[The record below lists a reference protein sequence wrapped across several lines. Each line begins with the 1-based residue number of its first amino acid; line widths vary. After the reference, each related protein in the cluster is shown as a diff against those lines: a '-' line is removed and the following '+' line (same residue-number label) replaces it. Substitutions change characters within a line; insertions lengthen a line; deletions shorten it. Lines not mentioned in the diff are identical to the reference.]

1 MIHNRKY
8 KYISI
13 AIVVALL
20 AEAAIVTFPKWNQD
34 SAVEMSS
41 EQQDEQTAADLSNL
55 TGVAVNQIMEMKNS
69 GSSWREITETL
80 KNPPP
85 ANNKED
91 KINRSNLL
99 HEAGLG
105 EEVLNE
111 LRQKGFQDDEIMEAK
126 LLTERIMQ
134 QLKEVI
140 DNTVTTV
147 ESPTVLAGNT
157 QLAEA
162 ELQSA
167 FVKINDQFSEVQSVK
182 LILTLQQDF
191 GSMEAVMNEY
201 LLSLQIELDL
211 QDYITDKKSYQEKKE
226 QKTIT
231 LKENEIVTMEILEK
245 AMLDQLQQ
253 GKEEVTSEARGGNSE
268 TATPSDEK
276 KDSPLPDI
284 NPPTVQD
291 VIPQN
296 PGEAIRQEIQA
307 INPNYR

>member
-1 MIHNRKY
+1 MIQNRKY

-20 AEAAIVTFPKWNQD
+20 AEAAIVTFPKRNQD
-34 SAVEMSS
+34 TAVEMSS

-80 KNPPP
+80 KNLPP

-126 LLTERIMQ
+126 LLTERIIQ

-140 DNTVTTV
+140 DSTVTTV
-147 ESPTVLAGNT
+147 ESPAALAGNT

-167 FVKINDQFSEVQSVK
+167 FVKINDLFNEVQSVK

-201 LLSLQIELDL
+201 LLSLQIELNL
-211 QDYITDKKSYQEKKE
+211 EDYITDKKSYQEKKE
-226 QKTIT
+226 QRTIT

-253 GKEEVTSEARGGNSE
+253 GKEEGDIEARGGDIE
-268 TATPSDEK
+268 AATPSDEK

-284 NPPTVQD
+284 HPPTVQD

-296 PGEAIRQEIQA
+296 PGKALRQEIQA